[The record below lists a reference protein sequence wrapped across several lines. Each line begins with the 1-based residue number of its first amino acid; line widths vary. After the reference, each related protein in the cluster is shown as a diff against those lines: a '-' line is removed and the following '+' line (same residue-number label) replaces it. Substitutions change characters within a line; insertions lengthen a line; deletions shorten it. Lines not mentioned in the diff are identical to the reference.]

1 MTFLEFEHR
10 VLPRVLLPLMA
21 GLLILATFGRSNVQA
36 AGNNTF
42 VINDTEGYGI
52 TECLTNGSSCG
63 RVVADAWCES
73 HGLGQSLAFGR
84 ADDLTGAISK
94 TKDHV
99 ETAATQ
105 VKPGSVIVTCDD

>member
-63 RVVADAWCES
+63 RVVADAWCEA
-73 HGLGQSLAFGR
+73 HGRGHALAFVTRSAIDGR
-84 ADDLTGAISK
+84 PTPVSAVD
-94 TKDHV
+94 
-99 ETAATQ
+99 E
-105 VKPGSVIVTCDD
+105 PYVIKCGE